1 MNTIRQKY
9 ASNVYEA
16 VKKYQKENSKNKTA
30 LDEYGGMALKLPVLV
45 HTAGLAQAL
54 AFVKSRGKTSL
65 DALLDDLAQ
74 VINEKDA
81 DNFLKRSREA
91 KLQDY
96 VYLTKKS
103 LTALE
108 WFKRYAQSVLNVE
121 STDDDGSSS

>member
-16 VKKYQKENSKNKTA
+16 VKRYQKENSENKTA

-54 AFVKSRGKTSL
+54 AFVKSRDKSAM
-65 DALLDDLAQ
+65 DALLEDLAE
-74 VINEKDA
+74 VIGEKNA
-81 DNFLKRSREA
+81 DNLLEKSRES

-96 VYLTKKS
+96 IYLTKKS